1 MISEKLILVFLGLQ
15 SIKIMDS
22 STLGIW
28 NGNGFV
34 FTESKYGFL
43 TVMKMLWRYGPLSL
57 WNLQSSLDAMLKD
70 FVKVYDIQ
78 DGGNA
83 YE

>member
-1 MISEKLILVFLGLQ
+1 
-15 SIKIMDS
+15 MDS

-28 NGNGFV
+28 DGNGFV
-34 FTESKYGFL
+34 FTESEYRFI
-43 TVMKMLWRYGPLSL
+43 TAMKMLWRYGPLSL

-78 DGGNA
+78 DDGNA